1 MGGVHDL
8 VTHLRAKKYC
18 FSDVDILQHLN
29 ASVDVLGRFGV
40 LAVSIDDRPTI
51 NTKTSN
57 D

>member
-8 VTHLRAKKYC
+8 VTHLRAGKYC

-51 NTKTSN
+51 NTKTSS